1 MFGQT
6 GTAIARKISSPS
18 RLLSGAAIAANYL
31 MAGKRNTCPPDAMAG
46 KMRSG
51 QPIEGLPSDGLPP
64 GGLPD
69 LPSGE
74 PPMPGADGGK
84 IRMKTMPRMNARPYL
99 KRAFKLLGS
108 HKAMVALSLLLSL
121 IMFLLPFLAAAAF
134 GPLIKLFGDVAK
146 GGDWNRVWTRTGS
159 FYDRSAQTGNG
170 GGFSI
175 PFISNWLATPLS
187 FT

>member
-1 MFGQT
+1 MSSSQT
-6 GTAIARKISSPS
+6 PPPGAPGKI
-18 RLLSGAAIAANYL
+18 
-31 MAGKRNTCPPDAMAG
+31 
-46 KMRSG
+46 RSG
-51 QPIEGLPSDGLPP
+51 QPIEGLPEGLSP

-69 LPSGE
+69 LPAGE
-74 PPMPGADGGK
+74 PPIPGPDGGK

-99 KRAFKLLGS
+99 KRAFKLLGE

-146 GGDWNRVWTRTGS
+146 GGDWNRVWTVTGS
-159 FYDRSAQTGNG
+159 FYDKSASDG

-175 PFISNWLATPLS
+175 PFISDWL
-187 FT
+187 